1 VSAQFPVNSSH
12 DEDKALRAELI
23 SSSHLDSQA
32 LEKIFELMQTT
43 DLRFGDAAVQLGLVS
58 RADIDEALTRARGHR
73 SMGEAGLIEH
83 AIRRVSADKRVVLRH
98 GEAVDPSR
106 RLILAHD
113 PDNARSEK
121 LRGLRTELL
130 LLNEGTRGANTV
142 AVISPGAGE
151 GRSQLSAELAI
162 AFAQLGR
169 RTLLVDA
176 DLRNPSQHTL
186 FGATNEHGLS
196 RSISNFEKPIYHPV
210 RGLPQMHVLT
220 AGPIPANPLELLS
233 DGRFEKLFTDWRN
246 NYEFLVLDTPPL
258 SKCADGIAIATLAGR
273 VLVLSRARHTSFPST
288 RAMLRRLATTQSRI
302 LGAVVNHF

>member
-1 VSAQFPVNSSH
+1 MNAGQ
-12 DEDKALRAELI
+12 DEDKALRTELI
-23 SSSHLDSQA
+23 ASSHLDSKA

-58 RADIDEALTRARGHR
+58 RADIDDALARAQNHR
-73 SMGEAGLIEH
+73 PMGDAGLIEH
-83 AIRRVSADKRVVLRH
+83 AIRRVSSDKRVVLRH
-98 GEAVDPSR
+98 GEVVQPSS

-113 PDNARSEK
+113 ADNPRSEK

-142 AVISPGAGE
+142 AVVSPGAGE
-151 GRSQLSAELAI
+151 GRSQLAAELAI

-176 DLRNPSQHTL
+176 DLRNPSQHVF

-196 RSISNFEKPIYHPV
+196 KTISNFEKPIYHPV
-210 RGLPQMHVLT
+210 SGLPQMHVLT
-220 AGPIPANPLELLS
+220 AGPVPSNPLELLS
-233 DGRFEKLFTDWRN
+233 DGRFERLFTDWRN

-258 SKCADGIAIATLAGR
+258 SKCADGIAVATLAGR
-273 VLVLSRARHTSFPST
+273 VLLLSRARHTTYHGT
-288 RAMLRRLATTQSRI
+288 RDMLRRLSTSQSRI